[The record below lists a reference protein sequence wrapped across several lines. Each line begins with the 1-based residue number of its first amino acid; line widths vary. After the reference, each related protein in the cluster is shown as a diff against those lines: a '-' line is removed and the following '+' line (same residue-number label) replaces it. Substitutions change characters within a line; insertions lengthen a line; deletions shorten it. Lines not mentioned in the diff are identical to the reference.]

1 MSTTSSLS
9 LSLVL
14 SLLAACGGGDSQD
27 EVDAA
32 DTADAG
38 PDATPGGADAA
49 ATVDCDGEPADVYV
63 PGMIRTGANG
73 AMIELVSSDP
83 APPARFYNTFIVRSP
98 DGPITAVTPFMP
110 AHGHGTQTP
119 VVITATGNLDEW
131 ELDPVDLWMPGLW
144 EVRIDVDHGDA
155 GDRIVFKFCIGS

>member
-1 MSTTSSLS
+1 MRSL
-9 LSLVL
+9 LL
-14 SLLAACGGGDSQD
+14 SLLVACGGGSTG
-27 EVDAA
+27 EVDASA
-32 DTADAG
+32 EG
-38 PDATPGGADAA
+38 PDADSSGVDATP
-49 ATVDCDGEPADVYV
+49 TIDCDGEPADVYA

-98 DGPITAVTPFMP
+98 GGPITAVTPFMP

-119 VVITATGNLDEW
+119 VVITATGNPDEY

-144 EVRIDVDHGDA
+144 EVRIDVDYGDA
-155 GDRIVFKFCIGS
+155 SDRIVFRFCIAS